1 MNTINTLIIVALIG
15 SIQIVQAQDD
25 NPDLYDIAGEFAYV
39 RIQYDSYYDNFDTGR
54 LQLNHRLNKMIIF
67 RSSIGSGYRAPTA
80 SQLFN
85 KTYGNK
91 KLKPEKSLS
100 TDVSTEINI
109 PSLSSNLYIELLFCI
124 KFVYIIASAFQ
135 SSMKLLEYCLI

>member
-1 MNTINTLIIVALIG
+1 
-15 SIQIVQAQDD
+15 
-25 NPDLYDIAGEFAYV
+25 
-39 RIQYDSYYDNFDTGR
+39 
-54 LQLNHRLNKMIIF
+54 MIIF

-109 PSLSSNLYIELLFCI
+109 PRLSSNLYIELFENVVEDIITAPAPTYVNQQSIESLKTKGVESRI
-124 KFVYIIASAFQ
+124 KTVLGSTTI
-135 SSMKLLEYCLI
+135 